1 MVYATPLRESIPGIG
16 FAFPKKPTS
25 GTLRAIVTGMRLARI
40 NDLPMISKSPHTA
53 SFYDKH
59 HLTCQHPSP
68 AISHRK
74 DAWMREPTGHYLSL
88 PGPRKFIGDL
98 VHFARRIPSAPVA
111 RSIDISALSEA
122 RVRHWARPSWSCIFM
137 KAYALVGTEHAP
149 LRRSLLEFP
158 WPRLYEHPWMNCAMA
173 IERMYRGEEGVF
185 VGIFRA
191 PEQQTL
197 SQLQEAVAWYKN
209 ETLEKVGFY
218 RMALRF
224 SKAPTPLRRLMWWGA
239 LNMSGF
245 KRSKRFGIFGLSSY
259 GALGAEQIH
268 PISPLTTTL
277 TYGPIDP
284 ITGRVIVKLIYDH
297 RVLDGAYVARR
308 LRDVEEVLNGP
319 ILDELR
325 ADRRAPEAPTAAG
338 PSANAQP
345 LLKPHL
351 SAESNVEVTRIKSS

>member
-1 MVYATPLRESIPGIG
+1 
-16 FAFPKKPTS
+16 
-25 GTLRAIVTGMRLARI
+25 
-40 NDLPMISKSPHTA
+40 
-53 SFYDKH
+53 
-59 HLTCQHPSP
+59 
-68 AISHRK
+68 
-74 DAWMREPTGHYLSL
+74 MREPTGHYLSL

-111 RSIDISALSEA
+111 RSIDHFGPFRGAGSASGAAFVVMRFYEGLRTGGS
-122 RVRHWARPSWSCIFM
+122 RST
-137 KAYALVGTEHAP
+137 LP

-173 IERMYRGEEGVF
+173 IERVYQGEEGVF

-224 SKAPTPLRRLMWWGA
+224 SKAPTPLRRLLWWGT
-239 LNMSGF
+239 LNISGF
-245 KRSKRFGIFGLSSY
+245 KRSKRFGTFGLSSY

-284 ITGRVIVKLIYDH
+284 DTGRVIVKLIYDH

-308 LRDVEEVLNGP
+308 LRDLEDVLNGP

-325 ADRRAPEAPTAAG
+325 ENRGTTEADPLAGLAPNVE
-338 PSANAQP
+338 P
-345 LLKPHL
+345 LLKPHFQ
-351 SAESNVEVTRIKSS
+351 STAPQGDAERLDHGARAKG